1 MSNETTIT
9 IIRALVNLVNVATFQ
24 VDADGA
30 EKIAG
35 LRQNAVKVADELEA
49 EDAIEGEDND

>member
-1 MSNETTIT
+1 MNKDTIT
-9 IIRALVNLVNVATFQ
+9 IINALVNLVNVATFQ

-35 LRQNAVKVADELEA
+35 LRQAALKQVESLEA
-49 EDAIEGEDND
+49 EDNLEEAEDE